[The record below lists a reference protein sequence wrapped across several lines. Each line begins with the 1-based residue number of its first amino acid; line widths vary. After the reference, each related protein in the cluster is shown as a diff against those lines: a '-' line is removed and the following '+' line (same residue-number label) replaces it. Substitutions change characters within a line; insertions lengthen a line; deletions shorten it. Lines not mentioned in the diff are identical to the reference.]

1 MSRVFLSHASHDLAA
16 AVALK
21 QWLSEQDPP
30 LANEI
35 FLDADAGTGITPG
48 TRWKDEL
55 FKATSRCEAVICLLS
70 QSWESSHECRTEFRT
85 AENLGKQIFC
95 ARLEETSSQDI
106 TTEWQRCDL
115 FGDGPKT
122 VIQIDGSAPVEFATA
137 GLYRLRDAIRGTGI
151 GAEYFVWP
159 PPNEPDRAPYRGWE
173 PFEERDA
180 AVFYGRDAAL
190 VRGLDAL
197 RTMRL
202 RVSGMKS
209 IFVVLGPSGAGK
221 SSFLRAGL
229 LPRLRREDVRFLPM
243 AIVRPGRDVLT
254 GDGGL
259 AASIYA
265 ARRAMDLTEP
275 ALGDIKAACTGDVP
289 RVSELLLDVQHAAQR
304 RLLDR
309 AENAS
314 APTLVLPLDQAEE
327 LFTADTGN
335 ESGQFLSLVAEL
347 TRDMDLIVLVTIRT
361 DRYEVLQT
369 HPAIANVGTVVFDDL
384 KPMPPTQFKEVITG
398 PAARATEAG
407 GSLRV
412 APDLVEQLLADAAEG
427 ADTLPLLSLTL
438 SRLYADYGS
447 SGELTVQHYQQ
458 MGGMRHV
465 VQTEIDSILSRE
477 PTERQQQLDKLRAAF
492 IPWLATVNPVTD
504 QPLRRVA
511 RYTDLP
517 EPSRALIDALVS
529 KRLMVQD
536 TRDGQVVVEVALES
550 LLRQW
555 DDLAVWLAEQRG
567 NLKNADELERTATAW
582 QNAGRNPDWLM
593 TGTRLAEAQ
602 ALAARPEFFAR
613 LQPAHDYLA
622 AARFAENERL
632 RAEQEHREAEL
643 RSAEERARYAVERQQ
658 TAEAHSH
665 VLRRR
670 SRVLRAVL
678 VATALVA
685 VVAVVG
691 MVLAFSFLH
700 QARQRELEA
709 TAERVAAD
717 ALGMLNRDRPGGDVR
732 AIQEVL
738 AAFALSPSITRDDAV
753 AAAVKL
759 SWVSKVISPPGLTET
774 AAYSPDGH
782 LVASGGFDYTVRLWN
797 ADTGEQVGK
806 PLTGDSGQLSGV
818 AFSPD
823 GQRIASVN
831 TTGELRVRD
840 VTTHQETLGPVT
852 SPHSSAAAPTL
863 WTLAYSP
870 DGNTIATGG
879 DDGNVWL
886 WNAQDLKPIGPPL
899 RANDQGVYSVAFSPN
914 GGMLASGGADNEV
927 RLWDVRTGEQLTE
940 LKGHTERVLSV
951 AFSPDGQ
958 RLASAGA
965 DTTVM
970 LWYAV
975 DTPTP
980 TGRQLGGKQGNATR
994 PGHTAPVNTVAF
1006 SNSGGTLISGS
1017 VDGTIRWWDP
1027 DSGYSMQLPSTRQRD
1042 SVQTVAFRPGTFG
1055 VMSCSAQGGIQLW
1068 DNLGLAIPIG
1078 SQQDRVNTVDFSP
1091 DGKAL
1096 AYGSKDKTVQLW
1108 NIEDGKQAHD
1118 LRQQSGVGWLAYS
1131 PDGTSIASAGW
1142 DGKIYIWD
1150 AASGAPKRQIDTH
1163 TSEVAGV
1170 AYSPDGHRIV
1180 SADADKNLQLW
1191 DPDTGDAAG
1200 PPMTGHTGEPE
1211 AVVFSKNGKLI
1222 ASGAD
1227 DKTIRLWNAETGEQ
1241 IATLTGHTDD
1251 VYSVAISP
1259 DSRRVVSG
1267 SLDGTVRE
1275 WDINGSREIGDP
1287 MIGHAGTVRVVAF
1300 SPDGRYIASGGE
1312 DGAVRIWNADTRV
1325 PVGAPLSVNSH
1336 TVYALAFSADGT
1348 KMAFGGT
1355 DDQVHLW
1362 PFPAN
1367 LQESL
1372 CSKITVNMSHKQ
1384 WAEAIPNLDYRQQ
1397 CPNLPVP
1404 PDDSTQ

>member
-1 MSRVFLSHASHDLAA
+1 MSRVFLSHSKHDLAA

-55 FKATSRCEAVICLLS
+55 FKANSRCEAVICLLS

-95 ARLEETSSQDI
+95 ARLEETSGQDI

-115 FGDGPKT
+115 FGDGAKT
-122 VIQIDGSAPVEFATA
+122 VIDTNGIAPVELSTN

-197 RTMRL
+197 RSIRL
-202 RVSGMKS
+202 RVSGVKS
-209 IFVVLGPSGAGK
+209 FFVVLGPSGAGK

-229 LPRLRREDVRFLPM
+229 LPRLRREDARFLPLP
-243 AIVRPGRDVLT
+243 IVRPGRDVLT

-259 AASIYA
+259 AASVYA

-275 ALGDIKAACTGDVP
+275 ALGEIKAACTGDAQ
-289 RVSELLLDVQHAAQR
+289 RVSELLREVQYAAQR

-314 APTLVLPLDQAEE
+314 APTLVMPLDQAEE
-327 LFTADTGN
+327 LFTADAGN
-335 ESGQFLSLVAEL
+335 TSDQFLSLVAVL
-347 TRDMDLIVLVTIRT
+347 TRDLDLIVVVTVRT

-407 GSLRV
+407 RPLRV
-412 APDLVEQLLADAAEG
+412 APDLVEQLLADAGEG

-438 SRLYADYGS
+438 SRLNADYGG
-447 SGELTVQHYQQ
+447 SGDLTLQHYEQ

-465 VQTEIDSILSRE
+465 VQTEIDSILSRDSA
-477 PTERQQQLDKLRAAF
+477 ERQQQLDKLRAAF
-492 IPWLATVNPVTD
+492 IPWLATINPDTD

-517 EPSRALIDALVS
+517 EPSRPLIDALVA

-555 DDLAVWLAEQRG
+555 DDLAGWLDAQRG

-582 QNAGRNPDWLM
+582 QNSRRRPDWLM

-602 ALAARPEFFAR
+602 VLAARPEFFAR
-613 LQPAHDYLA
+613 LQPAHDYLT
-622 AARFAENERL
+622 AARVAENERL
-632 RAEQEHREAEL
+632 RAEHEHRETEL
-643 RSAEERARYAVERQQ
+643 RNAVERQQ
-658 TAEAHSH
+658 TAEAHSQ

-678 VATALVA
+678 VATAIVA

-691 MVLAFSFLH
+691 MVMAFSFLH

-738 AAFALSPSITRDDAV
+738 AAFSLSPNTTRDDAV

-774 AAYSPDGH
+774 AVYSPDGH

-797 ADTGEQVGK
+797 ADNGEQVGQ
-806 PLTGDSGQLSGV
+806 PLTGDSGRISGV

-823 GQRIASVN
+823 GQRIASAN
-831 TTGELRVRD
+831 TAGELRVRD
-840 VTTHQETLGPVT
+840 VGTHQAILGPVIP
-852 SPHSSAAAPTL
+852 SHGSATPTL
-863 WTLAYSP
+863 WTVAYSP
-870 DGNTIATGG
+870 NGELIATGG

-886 WNAQDLKPIGPPL
+886 LNAQSLKPIGPPL
-899 RANDQGVYSVAFSPN
+899 RANDKSVDSVAFSPN
-914 GGMLASGGADNEV
+914 GEELASGGADNEV
-927 RLWDVRTGEQLTE
+927 HLWDVRTGAQLTE
-940 LKGHTERVLSV
+940 LKGHTDQVLSI

-965 DTTVM
+965 DTTVT
-970 LWYAV
+970 LWYGV

-994 PGHTAPVNTVAF
+994 PGHTAAVNTVAF
-1006 SNSGGTLISGS
+1006 SNSGETLISGS

-1042 SVQTVAFRPGTFG
+1042 SVQAVAFRPGTFG

-1078 SQQDRVNTVDFSP
+1078 NQQDRVNAVDFSP
-1091 DGKAL
+1091 DGNTL
-1096 AYGSKDKTVQLW
+1096 AYGSKDDTIQMWEVD
-1108 NIEDGKQAHD
+1108 NGKQAHD
-1118 LRQQSGVGWLAYS
+1118 LRQPAGVGWLAYS

-1150 AASGAPKRQIDTH
+1150 ANSGEPKRQIDTH
-1163 TSEVAGV
+1163 TSEVAAV
-1170 AYSPDGHRIV
+1170 AYSPDGHHIV

-1191 DPDTGDAAG
+1191 DSDTGDSVG
-1200 PPMTGHTGEPE
+1200 PPMKGHTGEPE
-1211 AVVFSKNGKLI
+1211 AVAFSKNGKLI
-1222 ASGAD
+1222 VSGAD
-1227 DKTIRLWNAETGEQ
+1227 DKTIRIWNAETSRE
-1241 IATLTGHTDD
+1241 IAKLDGHTDA

-1259 DSRRVVSG
+1259 DSRRIVSG

-1300 SPDGRYIASGGE
+1300 SPDGRYMASGGE
-1312 DGAVRIWNADTRV
+1312 DGAVRIWNADTQV
-1325 PVGAPLSVNSH
+1325 PVGAPVSVNSH
-1336 TVYALAFSADGT
+1336 TVYALAFSGDGT

-1362 PFPAN
+1362 PFPVK

-1372 CSKITVNMSHKQ
+1372 CSKITSNMSHKQ
-1384 WAEAIPNLDYRQQ
+1384 WAEAIPNLAYRKQ
-1397 CPNLPVP
+1397 CPDLPVP

>member
-1 MSRVFLSHASHDLAA
+1 M
-16 AVALK
+16 
-21 QWLSEQDPP
+21 
-30 LANEI
+30 
-35 FLDADAGTGITPG
+35 
-48 TRWKDEL
+48 
-55 FKATSRCEAVICLLS
+55 
-70 QSWESSHECRTEFRT
+70 
-85 AENLGKQIFC
+85 
-95 ARLEETSSQDI
+95 
-106 TTEWQRCDL
+106 
-115 FGDGPKT
+115 
-122 VIQIDGSAPVEFATA
+122 
-137 GLYRLRDAIRGTGI
+137 
-151 GAEYFVWP
+151 
-159 PPNEPDRAPYRGWE
+159 
-173 PFEERDA
+173 
-180 AVFYGRDAAL
+180 FYGRDAAL

-229 LPRLRREDVRFLPM
+229 LPRLRREDVRFLPL

-265 ARRAMDLTEP
+265 ARRAVDLTEP
-275 ALGDIKAACTGDVP
+275 ALGDIKAACTGDAQ
-289 RVSELLLDVQHAAQR
+289 RVSELLLDVQHAARR

-335 ESGQFLSLVAEL
+335 ESDQFLGLVAEL
-347 TRDMDLIVLVTIRT
+347 TRDLDLIVLVTIRT

-407 GSLRV
+407 RSLRV

-438 SRLYADYGS
+438 SRLYVDYGS

-465 VQTEIDSILSRE
+465 VQTEIDSILSRD
-477 PTERQQQLDKLRAAF
+477 PAERQQQLDKLRAAF
-492 IPWLATVNPVTD
+492 IPWLATVNPDTD

-517 EPSRALIDALVS
+517 EPSRPLIDALVS

-555 DDLAVWLAEQRG
+555 DDLAGWLAAQRG

-582 QNAGRNPDWLM
+582 QNSGHNPDWLM

-602 ALAARPEFFAR
+602 TLAARPEFFAR

-643 RSAEERARYAVERQQ
+643 RSAEGRARYAVERQQ

-738 AAFALSPSITRDDAV
+738 AAFALSPNITRDDAV

-797 ADTGEQVGK
+797 ADTGEQVGQ

-840 VTTHQETLGPVT
+840 VNTHQETLGPVT
-852 SPHSSAAAPTL
+852 SPHSTASAPTL

-914 GGMLASGGADNEV
+914 GGILASGGADNEV

-958 RLASAGA
+958 RLASAGS

-970 LWYAV
+970 LWYGV

-1096 AYGSKDKTVQLW
+1096 AYGSKDNTVQLW
-1108 NIEDGKQAHD
+1108 NIDDGKQAHD

-1142 DGKIYIWD
+1142 DGKIYI
-1150 AASGAPKRQIDTH
+1150 
-1163 TSEVAGV
+1163 
-1170 AYSPDGHRIV
+1170 
-1180 SADADKNLQLW
+1180 
-1191 DPDTGDAAG
+1191 
-1200 PPMTGHTGEPE
+1200 
-1211 AVVFSKNGKLI
+1211 
-1222 ASGAD
+1222 
-1227 DKTIRLWNAETGEQ
+1227 
-1241 IATLTGHTDD
+1241 
-1251 VYSVAISP
+1251 
-1259 DSRRVVSG
+1259 
-1267 SLDGTVRE
+1267 
-1275 WDINGSREIGDP
+1275 
-1287 MIGHAGTVRVVAF
+1287 
-1300 SPDGRYIASGGE
+1300 
-1312 DGAVRIWNADTRV
+1312 
-1325 PVGAPLSVNSH
+1325 
-1336 TVYALAFSADGT
+1336 
-1348 KMAFGGT
+1348 
-1355 DDQVHLW
+1355 
-1362 PFPAN
+1362 
-1367 LQESL
+1367 
-1372 CSKITVNMSHKQ
+1372 
-1384 WAEAIPNLDYRQQ
+1384 
-1397 CPNLPVP
+1397 
-1404 PDDSTQ
+1404 